1 MKVNG
6 KMIIVM
12 VRAFLYGKMEINM
25 KGHGKIIKK
34 MGLDSIQGLMV
45 MFIMGIGKMIK
56 FKEKDYSNG
65 QMEILM
71 MEIGRIIKEMVKE
84 FLLKIIKISNFYS
97 VTCSFHG
104 RINVLLFLVCILAC
118 VNNCNSF

>member
-1 MKVNG
+1 
-6 KMIIVM
+6 
-12 VRAFLYGKMEINM
+12 
-25 KGHGKIIKK
+25 
-34 MGLDSIQGLMV
+34 

-84 FLLKIIKISNFYS
+84 FLLKIIKINIL
-97 VTCSFHG
+97 VTG
-104 RINVLLFLVCILAC
+104 
-118 VNNCNSF
+118 